1 MELLQ
6 ERIRREGRVLPGN
19 IVKVDGFLNHRVD
32 TRLLEDIADEFA
44 KYFDTS
50 KITVVLTA
58 EASGIALA
66 TICAQKYGVPMLFA
80 KKAKSDNIESGL
92 YQSEVFSYTYK
103 KRVTLLVSQEWL
115 NADDHV
121 LIIDDFMANGY
132 AMRGLIDIEKA
143 ELQKQDPE
151 KGMSFVDYMFW
162 QYGSLEEVLEVHD
175 NIQDSLDDL
184 KENTDE
190 DQIAVRVNIADYT
203 ARLRRWY
210 RQYEEYC
217 EVSRTDN
224 SLAEAMESV
233 LEWRKRRNNEVSG

>member
-1 MELLQ
+1 M
-6 ERIRREGRVLPGN
+6 
-19 IVKVDGFLNHRVD
+19 
-32 TRLLEDIADEFA
+32 TRN
-44 KYFDTS
+44 
-50 KITVVLTA
+50 
-58 EASGIALA
+58 
-66 TICAQKYGVPMLFA
+66 Q
-80 KKAKSDNIESGL
+80 KAKTI
-92 YQSEVFSYTYK
+92 
-103 KRVTLLVSQEWL
+103 L
-115 NADDHV
+115 NA
-121 LIIDDFMANGY
+121 IDKY
-132 AMRGLIDIEKA
+132 APTCIDWNLETMWLDAIVRGLIDIEKA

-175 NIQDSLDDL
+175 NIQDSLDYL

-190 DQIAVRVNIADYT
+190 DQIAVRGNIADYT